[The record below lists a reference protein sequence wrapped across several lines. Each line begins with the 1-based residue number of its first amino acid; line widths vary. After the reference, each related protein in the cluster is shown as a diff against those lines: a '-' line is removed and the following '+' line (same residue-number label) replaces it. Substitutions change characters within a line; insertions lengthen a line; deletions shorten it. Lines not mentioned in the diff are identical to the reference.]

1 MNIAIKILLKKIQ
14 ILNKELEKAEG
25 NLEEP
30 ELTSDYYFAMND
42 LINIESEILE
52 LQKAIKILLQHNET
66 ITKWADREK
75 EKRNVR

>member
-14 ILNKELEKAEG
+14 ILNKELEKAG
-25 NLEEP
+25 GILEEP

-52 LQKAIKILLQHNET
+52 LQKAIKILLQQKVT
-66 ITKWADREK
+66 IK
-75 EKRNVR
+75 E

>member
-14 ILNKELEKAEG
+14 ILNKELEKAQI

-52 LQKAIKILLQHNET
+52 LQKAIKILLQQKVT
-66 ITKWADREK
+66 IK
-75 EKRNVR
+75 E

>member
-14 ILNKELEKAEG
+14 ILNKELEKAEI

-52 LQKAIKILLQHNET
+52 LQKAIKILLQQKVT
-66 ITKWADREK
+66 IK
-75 EKRNVR
+75 E

>member
-14 ILNKELEKAEG
+14 ILNKELEKAEI

-30 ELTSDYYFAMND
+30 ELTFDYYFAMND

-52 LQKAIKILLQHNET
+52 LQKAIKILLQHNKT
-66 ITKWADREK
+66 IKK
-75 EKRNVR
+75 

>member
-14 ILNKELEKAEG
+14 ILNKELEKAEI

-52 LQKAIKILLQHNET
+52 LQKAIKILLQHNKT
-66 ITKWADREK
+66 IK
-75 EKRNVR
+75 E